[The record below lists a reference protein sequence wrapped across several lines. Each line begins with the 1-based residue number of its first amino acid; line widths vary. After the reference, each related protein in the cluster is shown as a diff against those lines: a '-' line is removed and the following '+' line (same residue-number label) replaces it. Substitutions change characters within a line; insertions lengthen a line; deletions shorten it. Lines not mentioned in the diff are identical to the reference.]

1 MATTATSTQSQVK
14 VGNAD
19 TKIQSVVKDAGKD
32 ASGNRQFTTEVQRVD
47 SAGKAT
53 TIASIDASGK
63 VTPSASATAD
73 EKTALGD
80 PNSQLRQG
88 VSKQINDP
96 KVQNTLG
103 VSTEQDKKALAG
115 ASGSAS
121 ASNSGTTPGADGQGG
136 GTTPPTPEQK
146 EAFEG
151 ENKFKKGT
159 RTSYSEKMV
168 YPLDLKSEVQDVI
181 RFSILEYSP
190 SLAKENQTQGG
201 SFGSSKNRVVT
212 LEGGNPIIKGSKRIG
227 VITLPIPAGIS
238 DGNTVTWQNDELSMV
253 GMELSNLAQGFFN
266 NGVEGAKDTIG
277 NTAQKINEGNKSG
290 DTATA
295 VKSLFGS
302 MAVQGANIAGRG
314 YGVQFNNNLELLFSG
329 PSLRTFGFTFM
340 FYPREEAEAKMVRQI
355 IRAFKQAMSVK
366 RSETSLLLK
375 APHTFAIQYMTAGQ
389 KSHPYLNSFKE
400 CALTSCSVDY
410 TPDNTYM
417 TYGGTEKS
425 MTSYRLSLSFQ
436 ELEPLFDDEYDQIDK
451 NEDTFIGF

>member
-1 MATTATSTQSQVK
+1 
-14 VGNAD
+14 
-19 TKIQSVVKDAGKD
+19 
-32 ASGNRQFTTEVQRVD
+32 
-47 SAGKAT
+47 
-53 TIASIDASGK
+53 
-63 VTPSASATAD
+63 
-73 EKTALGD
+73 
-80 PNSQLRQG
+80 
-88 VSKQINDP
+88 
-96 KVQNTLG
+96 
-103 VSTEQDKKALAG
+103 
-115 ASGSAS
+115 
-121 ASNSGTTPGADGQGG
+121 
-136 GTTPPTPEQK
+136 
-146 EAFEG
+146 
-151 ENKFKKGT
+151 
-159 RTSYSEKMV
+159 
-168 YPLDLKSEVQDVI
+168 
-181 RFSILEYSP
+181 
-190 SLAKENQTQGG
+190 
-201 SFGSSKNRVVT
+201 
-212 LEGGNPIIKGSKRIG
+212 
-227 VITLPIPAGIS
+227 
-238 DGNTVTWQNDELSMV
+238 
-253 GMELSNLAQGFFN
+253 
-266 NGVEGAKDTIG
+266 
-277 NTAQKINEGNKSG
+277 
-290 DTATA
+290 
-295 VKSLFGS
+295 

>member
-19 TKIQSVVKDAGKD
+19 TKIQSVVTDAGKD
-32 ASGNRQFTTEVQRVD
+32 ANGNRKFTTEVQRVD

-63 VTPSASATAD
+63 VTPSQNATAD
-73 EKTALGD
+73 EKAALGD
-80 PNSQLRQG
+80 PNSQLRKET
-88 VSKQINDP
+88 SKQINDP

-115 ASGSAS
+115 ASGSAA
-121 ASNSGTTPGADGQGG
+121 ASNSGTNPSADGQAG

-201 SFGSSKNRVVT
+201 SFGSNKSRVVT

-227 VITLPIPAGIS
+227 VITLPIPAGIN
-238 DGNTVTWQNDELSMV
+238 DGTTVTWQNDELSMV
-253 GMELSNLAQGFFN
+253 GMELSNLAQSFFN
-266 NGVEGAKDTIG
+266 NGVEGAKGTIG
-277 NTAQKINEGNKSG
+277 NTAQKIDEGNKSG

-314 YGVQFNNNLELLFSG
+314 YGVAFNNNLELLFSG
-329 PSLRTFGFTFM
+329 PNLRTFGFTFM

-417 TYGGTEKS
+417 TYGGAEKS
-425 MTSYRLSLSFQ
+425 MTSYRLTLQFQ

-451 NEDTFIGF
+451 NADTYIGF

>member
-19 TKIQSVVKDAGKD
+19 TKIQSVVTDAGKD
-32 ASGNRQFTTEVQRVD
+32 ANGNRKFTTEVQRVD

-63 VTPSASATAD
+63 VTPSQNATAE
-73 EKTALGD
+73 EKAALGD
-80 PNSQLRQG
+80 PNSQLRKET
-88 VSKQINDP
+88 SKQINDP

-115 ASGSAS
+115 ASGSAA
-121 ASNSGTTPGADGQGG
+121 ASNSGTNPGTDGQAG

-201 SFGSSKNRVVT
+201 SFGSNKSRVVT

-238 DGNTVTWQNDELSMV
+238 DGNTVTWQNDDLTMV

-266 NGVEGAKDTIG
+266 NGIEGAKGAID
-277 NTAQKINEGNKSG
+277 NTTNKAQGAIESG
-290 DTATA
+290 DAATA

-329 PSLRTFGFTFM
+329 PNLRNFGFTFM

-417 TYGGTEKS
+417 TYGGAEKS
-425 MTSYRLSLSFQ
+425 MTSYRLTLQFQ

-451 NEDTFIGF
+451 NADTYIGF

>member
-121 ASNSGTTPGADGQGG
+121 ASNSGTTPGADEQA
-136 GTTPPTPEQK
+136 GTTLSKEQAAALG
-146 EAFEG
+146 E
-151 ENKFKKGT
+151 ENKFKEGT

-190 SLAKENQTQGG
+190 SLSKENQAQVSDGQ
-201 SFGSSKNRVVT
+201 FGSNKSRVVT

-238 DGNTVTWQNDELSMV
+238 DGNTVSWQNDELTQLQQSAANV
-253 GMELSNLAQGFFN
+253 ARGFL
-266 NGVEGAKDTIG
+266 GEGIEGA
-277 NTAQKINEGNKSG
+277 TAAASNEVDKAKAAAGSG
-290 DTATA
+290 DLQSAIT
-295 VKSLFGS
+295 SLFIKQAIQGGN
-302 MAVQGANIAGRG
+302 VQGRTFGAA
-314 YGVQFNNNLELLFSG
+314 FNNNLELLFSG

-366 RSETSLLLK
+366 RSKTSLLLK
-375 APHTFAIQYMTAGQ
+375 SPHTFAIQYMTAGQ

-451 NEDTFIGF
+451 NKDTFIGF

>member
-1 MATTATSTQSQVK
+1 
-14 VGNAD
+14 
-19 TKIQSVVKDAGKD
+19 
-32 ASGNRQFTTEVQRVD
+32 
-47 SAGKAT
+47 
-53 TIASIDASGK
+53 
-63 VTPSASATAD
+63 
-73 EKTALGD
+73 
-80 PNSQLRQG
+80 
-88 VSKQINDP
+88 
-96 KVQNTLG
+96 
-103 VSTEQDKKALAG
+103 
-115 ASGSAS
+115 
-121 ASNSGTTPGADGQGG
+121 
-136 GTTPPTPEQK
+136 
-146 EAFEG
+146 
-151 ENKFKKGT
+151 
-159 RTSYSEKMV
+159 MV

-253 GMELSNLAQGFFN
+253 GMELPNLAQGFFN